1 MRKPIDDLVVYGNKN
16 VRDGKKTSPF
26 GSSAV
31 NQIKITPANSNTR
44 ILSGAQSFSYGQSG
58 FASQLKPGVAGG
70 AAGGPMNL
78 GLNSERLRHQM
89 VTRLKQ
95 KGITDTRVLA
105 AMQAV
110 PRHIFVDQGLA
121 SRAYEDAA
129 LPIGFSQTISQPW
142 IISRMLSIVC
152 EDRNPRKVMEIGTGC
167 GYQAAVMAHLFPAVY
182 SIERIKGLYDMARE
196 HLRDLRLVSKVSLTF
211 GDGMLGLPSYAPFDA
226 IVIAA
231 AGMEIPGVLLS
242 QLSVGGRLIAP
253 EGTSNQRLVLIER
266 TGQDSWDRT
275 ELEAVR
281 FVPLRSGIQS

>member
-16 VRDGKKTSPF
+16 VKDVKKTSVVSP
-26 GSSAV
+26 SAV
-31 NQIKITPANSNTR
+31 NKIKITPTNSNTR
-44 ILSGAQSFSYGQSG
+44 ILSGAQSFSYGQSSVSWQG
-58 FASQLKPGVAGG
+58 KPGMAGG
-70 AAGGPMNL
+70 TTGGSMNL
-78 GLNSERLRHQM
+78 GLNSDRLRHQM
-89 VTRLKQ
+89 VERLKQ

-105 AMQAV
+105 AMLVV

-152 EDRNPRKVMEIGTGC
+152 ENRNPQKVLEIGAGC
-167 GYQAAVMAHLFPAVY
+167 GYQAAVMAHLFPVVY

-196 HLRDLRLVSKVSLTF
+196 HLRDLRLVSRVRLIF
-211 GDGMLGLPSYAPFDA
+211 GDGMLGLPAYAPFDA

-231 AGMEIPGVLLS
+231 AGMEIPSVLLH

-266 TGQDSWDRT
+266 TGEASWDRS

>member
-1 MRKPIDDLVVYGNKN
+1 MRKPIDDLVVYGNRN
-16 VRDGKKTSPF
+16 VRDVKKNTVFSP
-26 GSSAV
+26 SAV
-31 NQIKITPANSNTR
+31 NKITITPTNSNTR
-44 ILSGAQSFSYGQSG
+44 ILSGAQSFSYGQSSISVQG
-58 FASQLKPGVAGG
+58 KPGMAGG
-70 AAGGPMNL
+70 TGDPMNL
-78 GLNSERLRHQM
+78 GLNSDRLRHQM
-89 VTRLKQ
+89 VARLKQ
-95 KGITDTRVLA
+95 KGITDARVLA

-152 EDRNPRKVMEIGTGC
+152 EDRSPQRVLEIGTGC
-167 GYQAAVMAHLFPAVY
+167 GYQAAVMAHLFPVVY
-182 SIERIKGLYDMARE
+182 SIERIKGLHDMARE

-211 GDGMLGLPSYAPFDA
+211 GDGMLGLPAYAPFDA

-231 AGMEIPGVLLS
+231 AGMEIPGVLLY
-242 QLSVGGRLIAP
+242 QLSVGGRLVAP

-266 TGQDSWDRT
+266 TGEESWSRS

-281 FVPLRSGIQS
+281 FVPLRSGTQS